1 MWKLRMRGEKV
12 REWTELGSFESISHA
27 ARRVLELEDNRHGSL
42 FFRVY
47 VDPPFGK
54 SDAEV
59 LSRLEYQSEKAFY
72 VLSHVAH

>member
-1 MWKLRMRGEKV
+1 MRGEKV

-27 ARRVLELEDNRHGSL
+27 ARRILELEENRLGAL

-47 VDPPFGK
+47 VDPPYGK

-59 LSRLEYQSEKAFY
+59 LSRLEYRSEKAFY
-72 VLSHVAH
+72 VLTHAAH